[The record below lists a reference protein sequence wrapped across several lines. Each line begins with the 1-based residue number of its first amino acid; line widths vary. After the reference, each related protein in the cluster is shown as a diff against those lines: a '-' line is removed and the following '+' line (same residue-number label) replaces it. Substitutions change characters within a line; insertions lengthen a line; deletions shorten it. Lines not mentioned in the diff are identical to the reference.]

1 MSIQSKNIVEF
12 TPSQEISFPNV
23 EITRIGLAIQELA
36 QDLES
41 RYYELQKIMH
51 ITAQVNAGM
60 YLEEILESVYRDF
73 KDFIPY
79 DRIGFSLFEDGG
91 NVIRAHWAKAEY
103 EPLRLGRG
111 FSARIEGSTLE
122 MIIQSG
128 QPRIINDLEAY
139 AKQKPESKSTR
150 LVLEEGIRSSLTCPL
165 IANGTPIGFMFF
177 SSREPNTYAHAH
189 IEIFQHIA
197 SQLAIMVEKGKLIT
211 KLATQKEELLTK
223 NNELERLN
231 NLKNSFLGV
240 AAHDLRNPISNIQLA
255 VSLMMDNR
263 FNIPE
268 DEQQVMFTEITNQTH
283 YMLSL
288 LDELLDISHIESG
301 KFSLDLK
308 PIELSD
314 FLTDV
319 VQRHNRLAGVKGTSI
334 HLDPVPAGS
343 ALADPMRLQ
352 QIMDNLVSN
361 AVKYSPEQ
369 SNIFVHTVKTEDEW
383 RVSVQD
389 EGPGL
394 TQADQQRLFKDFARL
409 SAKPTGGE
417 KSTGLGLAITK
428 RVIEAHGGQIGVE
441 STPGSGAT
449 FWFTLK
455 RA

>member
-1 MSIQSKNIVEF
+1 MTIEPLNVIEYTTSHGIG
-12 TPSQEISFPNV
+12 FPDV

-36 QDLES
+36 QDLEG

-51 ITAQVNAGM
+51 ITAQVNSGM

-73 KDFIPY
+73 QDFIPY
-79 DRIGFSLFEDGG
+79 DRIGFSLFEDDGRT
-91 NVIRAHWAKAEY
+91 IRARWAKAEY
-103 EPLRLGRG
+103 APLRLGRG
-111 FSARIEGSTLE
+111 YAAKLEGSTLE

-128 QPRIINDLEAY
+128 QPRIINNLVAY
-139 AKQKPESKSTR
+139 AQQKPESKSTK
-150 LVLEEGIRSSLTCPL
+150 LMIEEGIRSSLTCPL
-165 IANGTPIGFMFF
+165 IANGTPVGFMFF

-189 IEIFQHIA
+189 VDIFQHIA

-211 KLATQKEELLTK
+211 KLATQKEELQKK
-223 NNELERLN
+223 NSELKRLN
-231 NLKNSFLGV
+231 DMKNAFLGV

-263 FNIPE
+263 FDIPE
-268 DEQQVMFTEITNQTH
+268 DEQQAMFAEITSQTH
-283 YMLSL
+283 YMLNL
-288 LDELLDISHIESG
+288 LDELLDISQIESG

-308 PIELSD
+308 PIELGD
-314 FLTDV
+314 FLQDI
-319 VQRHNRLAGVKGTSI
+319 VQRHNRLAGVKGTSV
-334 HLDPVPAGS
+334 HLGPVPAGS

-361 AVKYSPEQ
+361 AVKYSPEK
-369 SNIFVHTVKTEDEW
+369 SDILVYTEKTEDEW
-383 RVSVQD
+383 RVCVQD

-394 TQADQQRLFKDFARL
+394 TEDDQQRLFKDFVRL

-428 RVIEAHGGQIGVE
+428 RVIKAHGGQIGVE
-441 STPGSGAT
+441 STVGKGAT

-455 RA
+455 CT

>member
-1 MSIQSKNIVEF
+1 MSIQSENVVEF
-12 TPSQEISFPNV
+12 TPSQEISFPNT

-36 QDLES
+36 QDLEA

-73 KDFIPY
+73 QDFIPY
-79 DRIGFSLFEDGG
+79 DRIGFSLFEDDGRT
-91 NVIRAHWAKAEY
+91 IRARWAKAEY

-111 FSARIEGSTLE
+111 YAAKLEGSTLE

-128 QPRIINDLEAY
+128 QPRIINNLEAY
-139 AKQKPESKSTR
+139 AQQKPESKSTQ
-150 LVLEEGIRSSLTCPL
+150 LMIEEGIRSSLTCPL

-197 SQLAIMVEKGKLIT
+197 GQLAVMVEKGKLIT
-211 KLATQKEELLTK
+211 KLATQKEELEKK
-223 NNELERLN
+223 NSELNRLN
-231 NLKNSFLGV
+231 DLKNSFLGV

-255 VSLMMDNR
+255 VSLMMDTR

-268 DEQQVMFTEITNQTH
+268 DERQAMFAEITSQTH
-283 YMLSL
+283 YMLNL
-288 LDELLDISHIESG
+288 LNDLLDISQIESG
-301 KFSLDLK
+301 KLSLDLM
-308 PIELSD
+308 PIELGN
-314 FLTDV
+314 FLQDIV
-319 VQRHNRLAGVKGTSI
+319 MRHNRLAAVKGTTVR
-334 HLDPVPAGS
+334 LAPTPAGS

-361 AVKYSPEQ
+361 AVKYSPEK
-369 SNIFVHTVKTEDEW
+369 SDILVYTEKTEDEW
-383 RVSVQD
+383 QICVQD

-394 TQADQQRLFKDFARL
+394 TEEDQQRLFKDFARL

-428 RVIEAHGGQIGVE
+428 RVIQAHGGQIGVE
-441 STPGSGAT
+441 STAGKGAT

-455 RA
+455 CT